1 LQVLIVA
8 DDLTGALDSAVAF
21 AVRGMRSCV
30 LRHPAAL
37 AASDLSDVDVCAV
50 STGTRDGP
58 EDAARSAV
66 ATILAHFAGDLPD
79 HVFKKVDSRLK
90 GHVGL
95 ETGMLA
101 EGAGRTRLLIAPAIP
116 EMGRLV
122 VGGRVTG
129 MGVADPIDAGARFEA
144 AAGEKLIPDIAG
156 DADFDIPLRLC
167 EPGATLYVGARGL
180 AAALA
185 RRLRP
190 VAHAKRKPRLSQP
203 ALFAIGSRDPIT
215 ETQVRRLFDAC
226 TPAFL
231 PAENGQ
237 FEAAARLGDGLTVAK
252 LTAGARDIQADL
264 AGAHFADGLSGLI
277 RQAPPATLLACGGET
292 ADALLKRLGADRLD
306 IIDEILP
313 GVPLAQTF
321 VCGKKADI
329 ITKSG
334 GFGDA
339 DTLVH
344 LACAVEP
351 VESVSMAIEGR
362 S

>member
-1 LQVLIVA
+1 MQVLIVA

-37 AASDLSDVDVCAV
+37 ATSDLSDVDVCAV

-58 EDAARSAV
+58 EDAARGAI
-66 ATILAHFAGDLPD
+66 ATVLAHFAGKLPD

-129 MGVADPIDAGARFEA
+129 MGVADPIDAGARFGDA
-144 AAGEKLIPDIAG
+144 VGEKLIPDIAG
-156 DADFDIPLRLC
+156 DADFEASLDRC
-167 EPGATLYVGARGL
+167 EPRATLYVGARGL

-190 VAHAKRKPRLSQP
+190 VSQARRTFRLSRP

-215 ETQVRRLFDAC
+215 EAQVGRLLDAC
-226 TPAFL
+226 APAFL
-231 PAENGQ
+231 AAGNGR
-237 FEAAARLGDGLTVAK
+237 FEAGVRLGDGLTVAK
-252 LTAGARDIQADL
+252 LTAGDHDIRADL
-264 AGAHFADGLSGLI
+264 AGARFADGLSDLI
-277 RQAPPATLLACGGET
+277 RQTPPATLLACGGET

-306 IIDEILP
+306 IVDEILP

-351 VESVSMAIEGR
+351 VESVSMSIESR